1 MFPDSRDRVPRW
13 AAIAALVCYAAG
25 LAAAF
30 WWVSFGLA
38 VTVRPADTIFVEFVE
53 PQPEPPRPTEAAAEP
68 RTHDEPSNVE
78 RSAQV
83 SGDAQVSRSPNP
95 RALFN
100 MNKSGT
106 EPADTGNPHVR
117 EGRQQDAGQ
126 GPGSSYE
133 GLDQVDKGLQGRGL
147 VGNLPRPAYPG
158 DRSGKI
164 VVRVVV
170 GPKGNVTS
178 AAFEPKGSTV
188 GDPGLIEA
196 ALAAARKARF
206 TESSAAV
213 QGGTIT
219 YVFSMQ

>member
-30 WWVSFGLA
+30 WWVSFGFA

-53 PQPEPPRPTEAAAEP
+53 PQPERPRPTEAAAEP

-106 EPADTGNPHVR
+106 
-117 EGRQQDAGQ
+117 
-126 GPGSSYE
+126 
-133 GLDQVDKGLQGRGL
+133 DQVDKGLQGRGL